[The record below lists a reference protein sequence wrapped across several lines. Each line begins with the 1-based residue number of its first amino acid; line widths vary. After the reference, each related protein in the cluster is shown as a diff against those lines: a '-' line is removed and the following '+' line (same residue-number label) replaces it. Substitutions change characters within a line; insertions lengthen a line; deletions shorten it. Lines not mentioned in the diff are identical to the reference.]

1 MVRVKNEEWW
11 IKPSLLS
18 IKDLVNEYIVID
30 GSTDNTIRIIDEVG
44 KEWGLNLR
52 HVIDFDEDY
61 VSVSNKALGLANYR
75 WILRWDADFIAKEEM
90 TSVVRGLI
98 DGFDPRKFYVVYWP
112 HICLDGD
119 LFHQD
124 ASNPFSF
131 EHWLASCAPKSRF
144 VKIPHGWEYFH
155 VPSYYAKRIE
165 LDQPLSFHLRTV
177 RPPVRLLFR
186 KYWHECEVQEL
197 DGKVRLEE
205 YVQKR
210 INEEYGVDS
219 IDAAAQI
226 YLRGLLSQ
234 LTPYDKKKYGDYPQL
249 LKDYA
254 KNRFGLTL

>member
-1 MVRVKNEEWW
+1 
-11 IKPSLLS
+11 
-18 IKDLVNEYIVID
+18 
-30 GSTDNTIRIIDEVG
+30 
-44 KEWGLNLR
+44 
-52 HVIDFDEDY
+52 
-61 VSVSNKALGLANYR
+61 
-75 WILRWDADFIAKEEM
+75 
-90 TSVVRGLI
+90 
-98 DGFDPRKFYVVYWP
+98 
-112 HICLDGD
+112 
-119 LFHQD
+119 
-124 ASNPFSF
+124 
-131 EHWLASCAPKSRF
+131 
-144 VKIPHGWEYFH
+144 
-155 VPSYYAKRIE
+155 
-165 LDQPLSFHLRTV
+165 
-177 RPPVRLLFR
+177 LLFR